1 MPLALN
7 AEEQQPVGFARLWKG
22 TRRVPI
28 SRCHWSSVKQCYHL
42 QLTHLSGSGREGV
55 RSRMEAD
62 LPLLLGRKK
71 EELQGNEKVEIHSAE
86 ESINK
91 VLHL

>member
-1 MPLALN
+1 MH
-7 AEEQQPVGFARLWKG
+7 Q
-22 TRRVPI
+22 
-28 SRCHWSSVKQCYHL
+28 SV
-42 QLTHLSGSGREGV
+42 SGREGV

-71 EELQGNEKVEIHSAE
+71 EELHGNQKVEILSAE

-91 VLHL
+91 VLNP